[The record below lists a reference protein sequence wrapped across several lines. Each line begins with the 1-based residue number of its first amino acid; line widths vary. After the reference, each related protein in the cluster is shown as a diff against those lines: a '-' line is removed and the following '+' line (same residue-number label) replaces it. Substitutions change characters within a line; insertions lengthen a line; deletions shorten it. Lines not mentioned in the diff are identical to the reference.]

1 MFEYPW
7 GTSEDD
13 LTRSF
18 FGLMKYLPT
27 NCLFIPF
34 LSLIQS
40 LYPERNIAPRNIE
53 EVEILPWPVYE
64 IPIEWREQFNRPD
77 LPVERR
83 RSKYYIVPDVVI
95 RFNEYTFVVEAEKSH
110 SVEPEQ
116 LFQQYVMGRRLF
128 MAKEESNHEVF
139 NLLINTDQMRPYAC
153 HISATDKQTGISISL
168 SDSISQYIWKR
179 AKMLGEDISIQEIS
193 CSYLW
198 LSWHHIGK
206 LAEEVLGIC
215 RGKQDESSQ
224 TISRF
229 LSGFKAMMDREGFYP
244 VRFFRPDDTKEV
256 YVEDPT
262 SIPALRILPKWQDF
276 LPSINP
282 EFIPFLLLREG
293 SLECDLADFEEKIVS
308 SSLPVFRLL
317 PDLSNWPIR
326 YYIQPEI
333 IRVLN
338 KGGN

>member
-7 GTSEDD
+7 GISEDD

-27 NCLFIPF
+27 NCLLIPF

-40 LYPERNIAPRNIE
+40 LYPERNINPQNIE
-53 EVEILPWPVYE
+53 EVEILSWPVYE
-64 IPIEWREQFNRPD
+64 IPTEWREQFNLPNI
-77 LPVERR
+77 PVERR

-95 RFNEYTFVVEAEKSH
+95 RFDDYTFIVEAEKSH

-128 MAKEESNHEVF
+128 ITKGERRHKVF
-139 NLLINTDQMRPYAC
+139 NLLLNTDQMRPYSC
-153 HISATDKQTGISISL
+153 HISATDKQTGISISS
-168 SDSISQYIWKR
+168 SDTISQYIWKR

-193 CSYLW
+193 YSYLW
-198 LSWHHIGK
+198 ISWHHIGK

-215 RGKQDESSQ
+215 EGKQDEFSQ
-224 TISRF
+224 TIPRF

-244 VRFFRPDDTKEV
+244 VRVFKPDDTNEV
-256 YVEDPT
+256 YVQDPT
-262 SIPALRILPKWQDF
+262 CIPELRMLSKWQEF

-282 EFIPFLLLREG
+282 ELIPFLLSQES
-293 SLECDLADFEEKIVS
+293 SLECDLTDFKEKIDS
-308 SSLPVFRLL
+308 SSLPVFRIFAG
-317 PDLSNWPIR
+317 SS
-326 YYIQPEI
+326 
-333 IRVLN
+333 
-338 KGGN
+338 

>member
-1 MFEYPW
+1 MFRHPW

-13 LTRSF
+13 LTGDF
-18 FGLMKYLPT
+18 FGLMKYLPAEY
-27 NCLFIPF
+27 LLVPF
-34 LSLIQS
+34 LGLIKN
-40 LYPERNIAPRNIE
+40 LYPKLDIPNQHIE
-53 EVEILPWPVYE
+53 ESEILMWPDYE
-64 IPIEWREQFNRPD
+64 IPNEWREQFNRPD
-77 LPVERR
+77 IPAEKR

-95 RFNEYTFVVEAEKSH
+95 KVDDCVFVVEAEKSH

-128 MAKEESNHEVF
+128 MIKEERNHEVF

-153 HISATDKQTGISISL
+153 HISTTDKQTGISIS
-168 SDSISQYIWKR
+168 SADSISQYIWKR

-193 CSYLW
+193 YSYLW
-198 LSWHHIGK
+198 ISWHHIGK

-244 VRFFRPDDTKEV
+244 VRVFRPDDTKEV

-262 SIPALRILPKWQDF
+262 SIPALRILSKWQDF

-282 EFIPFLLLREG
+282 EFIPFLLSREG
-293 SLECDLADFEEKIVS
+293 SLECDLADFEEKIDS

-317 PDLSNWPIR
+317 PDLSN
-326 YYIQPEI
+326 
-333 IRVLN
+333 
-338 KGGN
+338 